1 MVVQRKVLGS
11 ALGIMEIMS
20 SLFECIVPM
29 MTGYLIGTSESTEI
43 GFKNSSFFFFLLGLS
58 GVLSSF
64 LLFFIDRKLKKK
76 LDKG

>member
-1 MVVQRKVLGS
+1 
-11 ALGIMEIMS
+11 
-20 SLFECIVPM
+20 M